1 MRRYSSHARLAVLSS
16 SLLPGK
22 LKATHGGALDDVS
35 MLTWHVAQTKP
46 FFEMIAED
54 GLRRKGFC
62 PFNPKVYEE
71 RLVRGRRTWTE
82 RCYIPGYIFI
92 RFDPLED
99 VHWPKINYVRGIH
112 TLLYSASEK
121 PAPIKDAA
129 MAVLL
134 DRCNG
139 DRVKAEDIDLAL
151 SRVVPIGSM
160 VRVVEGTFSEFVGKV
175 SWSAA
180 DRVKVVLSL
189 FGRATNVSLPSRNV
203 VMA

>member
-1 MRRYSSHARLAVLSS
+1 
-16 SLLPGK
+16 
-22 LKATHGGALDDVS
+22 

-54 GLRRKGFC
+54 GLRRKGFQ

-92 RFDPLED
+92 RFDPVED

-151 SRVVPIGSM
+151 SRVVPVGTM
-160 VRVVEGTFSEFVGKV
+160 VRLEEGPLSGFVGRV
-175 SWSAA
+175 SWSAR
-180 DRVKVVLSL
+180 DRVRVVLSL
-189 FGRATNVSLPSRNV
+189 FGRATEVAMYSKHV